1 MKTGSYHSYYNKMTA
16 GRSIFKGNLA
26 VDYRVNCIRDM
37 HCIYKRSCRGNDAVQ
52 AGGNTVNRNEIK
64 GTVGSLKISDEVI
77 CAIAGSAAKEIKGVY
92 SLAPCPVDIKK
103 GFPFKSLNKDK
114 FVKVQVSDAVAV
126 LDVYLILEFGA
137 KILEVSEAVQKN
149 VKAAVQNMASI
160 TVSKVNVHIV
170 SVHMDET
177 TLSEQ

>member
-1 MKTGSYHSYYNKMTA
+1 M
-16 GRSIFKGNLA
+16 
-26 VDYRVNCIRDM
+26 
-37 HCIYKRSCRGNDAVQ
+37 
-52 AGGNTVNRNEIK
+52 NRTKIK
-64 GTVGSLKISDEVI
+64 ETVGSLKISDEVI

-92 SLAPCPVDIKK
+92 SLVPSPVDIKK

-114 FVKVQVSDAVAV
+114 FVRVQEAIRLPYWMFHLV
-126 LDVYLILEFGA
+126 LEFGA
-137 KILEVSEAVQKN
+137 KIQEVSEAVQKN